1 MNYMFI
7 LNVENMLFMRYH
19 VDPFSMES
27 HLTML
32 EFRGFFDLLEKK
44 VVEEQK
50 QMNDAMGGN
59 KLMKSLAAIRDILN
73 FMFIGKT
80 H

>member
-1 MNYMFI
+1 MNYMFV

-27 HLTML
+27 HMTML
-32 EFRGFFDLLEKK
+32 EFRSFFDLLEKK

>member
-1 MNYMFI
+1 MNYMFV

-27 HLTML
+27 HMTML
-32 EFRGFFDLLEKK
+32 EFRCFYDLLEKK